1 MAHAPHPA
9 LAAGAHPFPHSHLL
23 GIAALK
29 PWEIQFLLD
38 EAEQWVALN
47 RGGIRRGAAKH
58 DDRLSGLTQIN
69 AFFENS
75 TRTLL
80 SFEIAGKRLGADVV
94 NLGVQGSSVKKGET
108 LLDTALTLNAMHP
121 DLIVIRH
128 GSSGAVQLIAEK
140 VDCPVLNAG
149 DGRHEHPTQA
159 LLDALTIRRR
169 KGRIAGLTVAI
180 CGDIL
185 HSRVARSNFIALGSL
200 GAHVRAVAPPTLLP
214 ANLDAFAV
222 ESFTDMDRGLAGAD
236 VVMML
241 RLQTERMDGAF
252 VPSTREYFRYYGLTE
267 ARLAH
272 AAPDVLVMH
281 PGPMNRGVEIDSA
294 IADDIAR
301 SAVTEQVEMGV
312 AVRMACLDVL
322 TRRRRGVEGW
332 AVEGRS

>member
-1 MAHAPHPA
+1 MARVPSHPA
-9 LAAGAHPFPHSHLL
+9 LADGAHPFPHEHLL
-23 GIAALK
+23 GIAQLK
-29 PWEIQFLLD
+29 PWEIAFLLD
-38 EAEQWVALN
+38 EAEQWVDMN
-47 RGGIRRGAAKH
+47 RARMAKR
-58 DDRLSGLTQIN
+58 DDRLAGLTQIN

-94 NLGVQGSSVKKGET
+94 NLGVSGSSVKKGET

-121 DLIVIRH
+121 DMIVIRH
-128 GSSGAVQLIAEK
+128 GSSGAVQLISEK

-169 KGRIAGLTVAI
+169 KGRIAGLRVAI

-185 HSRVARSNFIALGSL
+185 HSRVARSNFQLLASL
-200 GAHVRAVAPPTLLP
+200 GAEVRAVAPSTLLP
-214 ANLDAFAV
+214 DGLDGYAV
-222 ESFTDMDRGLAGAD
+222 QSFTDMDVGLAGAD

-241 RLQTERMDGAF
+241 RLQTERMEGAY
-252 VPSTREYFRYYGLTE
+252 VPSPREYFRFYGLTE
-267 ARLAH
+267 ARLAK

-281 PGPMNRGVEIDSA
+281 PGPMNRGVEIDGA

-322 TRRRRGVEGW
+322 TRKRRGVEGW
-332 AVEGRS
+332 K